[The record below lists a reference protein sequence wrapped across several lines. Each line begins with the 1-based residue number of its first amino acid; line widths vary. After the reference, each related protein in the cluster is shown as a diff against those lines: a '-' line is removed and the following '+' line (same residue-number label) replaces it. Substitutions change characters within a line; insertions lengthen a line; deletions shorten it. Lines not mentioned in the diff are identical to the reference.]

1 MPDQSRSERRT
12 QNRIVALFT
21 DPVWPDNLGY
31 RYLGDWSKRDYN
43 RAIDAPLLYD
53 NLKARGYTDAHI
65 SVALQKLEA
74 ASDSTGA
81 TLYPNVAN
89 NLYPIVGKSPISQD
103 LVSIFDCRSDSPQVR
118 LNSTAI
124 PTIRSLK

>member
-1 MPDQSRSERRT
+1 MFLSGEIAVFPTLPGGVMLE
-12 QNRIVALFT
+12 F
-21 DPVWPDNLGY
+21 
-31 RYLGDWSKRDYN
+31 DW
-43 RAIDAPLLYD
+43 
-53 NLKARGYTDAHI
+53 RGWD
-65 SVALQKLEA
+65 
-74 ASDSTGA
+74 
-81 TLYPNVAN
+81 YPNVAN